1 MTLRQAPVRNAAAV
15 LVIAAVYE
23 RTTGKYG
30 ARGVRYVHLEA
41 GHAAQNVCL
50 QAVALNLG
58 TSGHWGIR
66 RRWGFCGYRPR
77 NDPCTC
83 CQLTTGI
90 GVHSAKFTNELLES
104 MNHRGRAG
112 SKFTFQ
118 PLMTAFCIAAETW
131 WATSSGTSRKVKL
144 P

>member
-30 ARGVRYVHLEA
+30 ERGVRYVHLEA

-66 RRWGFCGYRPR
+66 RRWGERRFAVIGPG
-77 NDPCTC
+77 
-83 CQLTTGI
+83 TTP
-90 GVHSAKFTNELLES
+90 V
-104 MNHRGRAG
+104 
-112 SKFTFQ
+112 
-118 PLMTAFCIAAETW
+118 PAA
-131 WATSSGTSRKVKL
+131 S
-144 P
+144 